1 MATRTL
7 LSPIISQRV
16 KWQHT
21 GEKESGKAKS
31 SWPFPLNM
39 KLGNG
44 TTGILEQPQESNKE
58 KIEKLKGEFIALQYA
73 AFIRYAFMQ
82 LRNLLGFLATASTL
96 VFIALNVY
104 PFQPMGTLTN
114 FATFLFALG
123 AIVVVTVFYQMEK
136 DPLLSR
142 LANTTAGKLESG
154 FALRLLQFG
163 ALPTV
168 TFLATHFPPIGQAL
182 VRITQIIPGLAKL

>member
-1 MATRTL
+1 
-7 LSPIISQRV
+7 
-16 KWQHT
+16 
-21 GEKESGKAKS
+21 
-31 SWPFPLNM
+31 
-39 KLGNG
+39 
-44 TTGILEQPQESNKE
+44 
-58 KIEKLKGEFIALQYA
+58 
-73 AFIRYAFMQ
+73 MQ

-154 FALRLLQFG
+154 FTLRLLQFG
-163 ALPTV
+163 TLPTV

-182 VRITQIIPGLAKL
+182 VSTTGSQTSRNPVNQTSLVHPGRPTVPRLKSPSASHKHNDTIMFKRVGIADPRNCMTQ

>member
-1 MATRTL
+1 
-7 LSPIISQRV
+7 
-16 KWQHT
+16 
-21 GEKESGKAKS
+21 
-31 SWPFPLNM
+31 
-39 KLGNG
+39 
-44 TTGILEQPQESNKE
+44 
-58 KIEKLKGEFIALQYA
+58 
-73 AFIRYAFMQ
+73 MQ

-154 FALRLLQFG
+154 FTLRLLQFG
-163 ALPTV
+163 TLPTV

-182 VRITQIIPGLAKL
+182 VRRRRRRRSETP